1 MKRWFI
7 QTVFAAALSGCVF
20 GLPAR
25 AQTIELKVSH
35 YMPPNHQIHK
45 DLEAWSQ
52 DLARK
57 SGGRL
62 KLSIFPAAQMGPM
75 ARQYDLARS
84 GVADLAFFLHGALPG
99 RFPITEVAQLPYV
112 FNRAE
117 NGVSKALT
125 TSEASRILT
134 ELTPQLAAE
143 YEGTKPLFFISTPTL
158 SLFFNRPAIRTPAAM
173 RGLRLRHNG
182 PIASAML
189 EAWGASP
196 ASVPPTELADALA
209 KATIAGMIFN
219 YEAAKSYQVAEGLK
233 SVTEINASA
242 STFALVMNAE
252 KYKSLPDD
260 LRKLIDETTGP
271 AAAKRIGAIYDE
283 AENEGRAYLRAAN
296 VDIVDLS
303 PTERAA
309 FEDAVKPLVATYL
322 DKAQAKTPKAKAFYE
337 ELRAAVGKGQ

>member
-1 MKRWFI
+1 MKRWLAHTI
-7 QTVFAAALSGCVF
+7 LAAILSGCLF
-20 GLPAR
+20 GAPVQ

-45 DLEAWSQ
+45 DLEAWGQ
-52 DLARK
+52 ELASK

-62 KLSIFPAAQMGPM
+62 KLSIFPAAQMGPIG
-75 ARQYDLARS
+75 RQYDLART

-99 RFPITEVAQLPYV
+99 RFPMTEVAQLPYA
-112 FNRAE
+112 FNRTQD
-117 NGVSKALT
+117 GVSKAIS
-125 TSEASRILT
+125 TSEASAILT

-143 YEGTKPLFFISTPTL
+143 YEGTRPLYFISTPTL
-158 SLFFNRPAIRTPAAM
+158 SLFFNRRAVRTPAAM

-196 ASVPPTELADALA
+196 ASVAPPELADALA
-209 KATIAGMIFN
+209 KGTIAGMIFN

-233 SVTEINASA
+233 SVTPIDASA
-242 STFALVMNAE
+242 STFALVMNTE

-260 LRKLIDETTGP
+260 LRKLIDDTTGP
-271 AAAKRIGAIYDE
+271 AAAKRIGAIYDQ

-296 VDIVDLS
+296 VEIVDLT
-303 PTERAA
+303 PVERVA
-309 FEDAVKPLVATYL
+309 FEDVVKPLVATFL
-322 DKAQAKTPKAKAFYE
+322 SKAEAKAPKSKAFYE
-337 ELRAAVGKGQ
+337 QLRAAVGKGQ